1 MGQPPLSL
9 SGILATS
16 APIQDLERLWLE
28 SSCYYAVFDE
38 NILEDTEWDH
48 LSKELWARRLEMSP
62 YFAHACNLSWPN
74 PQAED
79 GENPL
84 VTASGVNW
92 HEGLPAIVSQGIRKE
107 GRKRITLWK
116 HRLDRLR
123 KQARKDAV
131 GERLGKE
138 WQAEADRRKAQR
150 KGRSKAP

>member
-9 SGILATS
+9 AGILNTS
-16 APIQDLERLWLE
+16 APLQDLERLWLE

-48 LSKELWARRLEMSP
+48 LSKELWSRRSELSP
-62 YFAHACNLSWPN
+62 YFCHACNLSPWPS
-74 PQAED
+74 PEAED

-92 HEGLPAIVSQGIRKE
+92 AKDLPAIVAESIRKE

-116 HRLDRLR
+116 RRLDALR
-123 KQARKDAV
+123 KQARKEALGV
-131 GERLGKE
+131 RLGKE
-138 WQAEADRRKAQR
+138 WQAETDKRKAQR
-150 KGRSKAP
+150 KGRG